1 MFCFYKLL
9 EKVTTSVIIAA
20 IPTQHL
26 FAPHLGSF
34 TELVDFFLFLC
45 WWMLKLKFQVLLD
58 EYCIFVPILSVFYF
72 LLCRFFLFLFYFI
85 LFEI

>member
-9 EKVTTSVIIAA
+9 EIVTTSVIIAA

-45 WWMLKLKFQVLLD
+45 WWMLKLKFQVLLE

-72 LLCRFFLFLFYFI
+72 LFFIMSFPFLFFI
-85 LFEI
+85 FEI